1 MIRTRMKSTVQSTC
15 FALLAGLCMPVAAQ
29 DPPAGTPEEVPSDA
43 ADAAVI
49 SDEEVVDV
57 EEVQPGAPE
66 LSPERQAELEQT
78 CRDFLQASGDMWYL
92 LANVRSKADADA
104 AADRM
109 SALVTRIFELDE
121 KLSGF
126 TVVATDAACAGMMDT
141 MQVRILDSLENVNEE
156 FLSLRRAHCYGSL
169 RLIRAFRLAAKVGL
183 FAEDDVDELTD
194 LPEPYSAEA
203 AAAELE
209 RLRNLL
215 APDQEIHL
223 LLVTVVDSGSAKTAM
238 QRLAELDAAL
248 RRLMPVLPRGVFAD
262 ENAPEVRAVV
272 EPLSRALWNL
282 RNEIVRIAALPGY
295 ADAQFDDFSE
305 QMDKVFDT
313 LQATHSVWFED
324 VFDASFRSDLDDAFH
339 DNLKSQTR

>member
-1 MIRTRMKSTVQSTC
+1 MKFPIQSTW
-15 FALLAGLCMPVAAQ
+15 FTLLAGLCIPLAAQ
-29 DPPAGTPEEVPSDA
+29 EPPAEGAGKAPADA
-43 ADAAVI
+43 ADAALI

-66 LSPERQAELEQT
+66 LTPENQAELEQT

-92 LANVRSKADADA
+92 LANVRSKADANA

-109 SALVTRIFELDE
+109 TALVTRIYELDE
-121 KLSGF
+121 KMGSF
-126 TVVATDAACAGMMDT
+126 TVVTTDAACAGMMDT

-156 FLSLRRAHCYGSL
+156 FLSLRRVHCYGSKPL
-169 RLIRAFRLAAKVGL
+169 MRAFRLAAKVGL

-209 RLRNLL
+209 RLRKLQ

-223 LLVTVVDSGSAKTAM
+223 LLVTVVDGGSAQTVVP
-238 QRLAELDAAL
+238 RLAALDATL
-248 RRLMPVLPRGVFAD
+248 RSLVPVQPRGVFAE
-262 ENAPEVRAVV
+262 ENAPEVRAVT
-272 EPLSRALWNL
+272 EPLLRVLWNL

-295 ADAQFDDFSE
+295 ADVQFDDFSE
-305 QMDKVFDT
+305 QMNKVFDT

-339 DNLKSQTR
+339 DNLKTQTR